1 MRRRMT
7 ILLGL
12 LAALLAVTAVWC
24 CGRMAARRRAATQ
37 ARDDLAACRQMADL
51 ITDLG
56 RRQAVAEERERQSSE
71 VAGPIEQAARE
82 AGVAAGQI
90 VRINPAPPRR
100 IEGTA
105 YKEKPTQVFLK
116 RVPLKAIVA
125 TLHTLSQA
133 DQPLHPS
140 AIRLTAPNREDTGS
154 QWDAE
159 VVLTYL
165 VYDPVQ
171 TTP

>member
-1 MRRRMT
+1 MRRRMA
-7 ILLGL
+7 ILLAL
-12 LAALLAVTAVWC
+12 LAALLGVAAVWC
-24 CGRMAARRRAATQ
+24 WGQVAARRRAAIQ
-37 ARDDLAACRQMADL
+37 ARDDLAACRQMTDL
-51 ITDLG
+51 IADLG
-56 RRQAVAEERERQSSE
+56 RRQTIAEERERRSSE
-71 VAGPIEQAARE
+71 VAGPIEQAAK
-82 AGVAAGQI
+82 AAGI
-90 VRINPAPPRR
+90 AAGEIIRINPAPQRR

-116 RVPLKAIVA
+116 RVSLKALVA
-125 TLHTLSQA
+125 MLHALSQS

-165 VYDPVQ
+165 VYDPAR